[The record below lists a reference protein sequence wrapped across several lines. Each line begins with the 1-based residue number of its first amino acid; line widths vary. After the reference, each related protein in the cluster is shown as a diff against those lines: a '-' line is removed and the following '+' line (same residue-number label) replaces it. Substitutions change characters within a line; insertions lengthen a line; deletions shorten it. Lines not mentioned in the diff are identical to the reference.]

1 MKVGDIVQVRQ
12 HQHLADRPVADP
24 PIEAGAIDTWVYA
37 KVLSLADDGAQ
48 VRIAHPGNVQHG
60 QELHVASA
68 DLRVKADVLALRDA
82 VKQANPQYAA
92 QMKAHYQVQA
102 DRLS

>member
-37 KVLSLADDGAQ
+37 KVLALADDGAQ
-48 VRIAHPGNVQHG
+48 VRISHPGNSQHG
-60 QELHVASA
+60 QELHVVSA
-68 DLRVKADVLALRDA
+68 DLRVKADVEKLRDA

-92 QMKAHYQVQA
+92 QMKAHYQAQA